1 MMVGPSC
8 LPRSIWG
15 VPADHRGAGMA
26 GVNPRND
33 MSSIRI
39 PAPWDQPQPP
49 RRTTYRRP
57 APRYVF
63 VITAA
68 ELREDEQRRAR
79 ELLGDMAPR

>member
-1 MMVGPSC
+1 
-8 LPRSIWG
+8 
-15 VPADHRGAGMA
+15 
-26 GVNPRND
+26 

-49 RRTTYRRP
+49 RRAMYRRL

-79 ELLGDMAPR
+79 VLLGDMAPR